1 MPMEIT
7 RITRSYDR
15 TIELKSPDGRSIWLK
30 HGATIEANV
39 NPEEAQNLSE
49 LYTLLNEI
57 VISEVATKIKAEKAK
72 IEEVWGKSKETV
84 LDDKQSLSDLPKRI

>member
-1 MPMEIT
+1 MEVT

-49 LYTLLNEI
+49 LYMLLNEI
-57 VISEVATKIKAEKAK
+57 VISEVGTSIKNERAKLDAVWNKSAPDTQEKA
-72 IEEVWGKSKETV
+72 
-84 LDDKQSLSDLPKRI
+84 SLSDLPKRI

>member
-1 MPMEIT
+1 MEVT

-39 NPEEAQNLSE
+39 NPAEAQE
-49 LYTLLNEI
+49 LASLYMLLNEI
-57 VISEVATKIKAEKAK
+57 VISEVSTALKNEKAK
-72 IEEVWGKSKETV
+72 
-84 LDDKQSLSDLPKRI
+84 LDEMWKRSQDPSRPSLSDLPKSI